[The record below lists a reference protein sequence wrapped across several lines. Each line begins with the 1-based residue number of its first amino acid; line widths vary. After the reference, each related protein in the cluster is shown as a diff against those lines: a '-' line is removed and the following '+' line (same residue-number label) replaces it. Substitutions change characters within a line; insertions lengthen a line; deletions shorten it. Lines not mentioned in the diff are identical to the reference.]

1 MNFKWKLKL
10 VSLFFFVRGAK
21 TILNEKL
28 RTVIKTGCTYMYGFQ
43 FQMIR
48 FRSSSK
54 EISTLDKYKKHSAG
68 TCGGHMGMG
77 PSTQSKFIVQLK
89 DRY

>member
-10 VSLFFFVRGAK
+10 VSLFFVRGAK